1 MQNIEEIYKEYFET
15 VNKYLFCLTRNND
28 ISEELTQETFYKAV
42 KKVNTY
48 KGDCKIV
55 QDLLPNYI
63 ERLTNDVTNQYIE
76 EHISTCA
83 ECKEVFD
90 NMQKEFRLNDSK
102 RDNREVKYIKKFN
115 KKLKLLRNILLIIVL
130 LFVIIIGRKTLILV
144 SLSHKVTNTINE
156 SNTYTKINQYSEG
169 QMVIFESYNKDGIIL
184 GTKINIYADGRPSQK
199 TILYKSKTEL
209 LTLIDDGTTKSL
221 KNIGDITINPIF
233 FSGETLFENLWI
245 AITTNI
251 DKVELNGKKCY
262 LIRDGNTEKF
272 IDINTGFA
280 IKMIDNENNTTTD
293 YRYEF
298 GTVKD
303 INVVRPD
310 TTGYSK

>member
-1 MQNIEEIYKEYFET
+1 M
-15 VNKYLFCLTRNND
+15 
-28 ISEELTQETFYKAV
+28 
-42 KKVNTY
+42 
-48 KGDCKIV
+48 
-55 QDLLPNYI
+55 
-63 ERLTNDVTNQYIE
+63 
-76 EHISTCA
+76 
-83 ECKEVFD
+83 
-90 NMQKEFRLNDSK
+90 
-102 RDNREVKYIKKFN
+102 
-115 KKLKLLRNILLIIVL
+115 
-130 LFVIIIGRKTLILV
+130 
-144 SLSHKVTNTINE
+144 
-156 SNTYTKINQYSEG
+156 
-169 QMVIFESYNKDGIIL
+169 
-184 GTKINIYADGRPSQK
+184 
-199 TILYKSKTEL
+199 

>member
-1 MQNIEEIYKEYFET
+1 MKERK
-15 VNKYLFCLTRNND
+15 N
-28 ISEELTQETFYKAV
+28 
-42 KKVNTY
+42 
-48 KGDCKIV
+48 CKIV

-102 RDNREVKYIKKFN
+102 RDNREVKYIKKFS